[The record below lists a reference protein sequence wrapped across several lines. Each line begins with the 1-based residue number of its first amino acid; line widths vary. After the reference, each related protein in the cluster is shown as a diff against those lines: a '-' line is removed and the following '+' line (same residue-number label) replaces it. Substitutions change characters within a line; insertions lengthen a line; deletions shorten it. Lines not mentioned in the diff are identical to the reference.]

1 MKVSR
6 TRTAA
11 HRSPYDSRNAEIT
24 RLANN
29 LYQKGCFPG
38 GSGSISL
45 VVNRSPFRILITP
58 SSFKKFEKGDGLLI
72 DQCGVPVRSAGEKIS
87 GEVKTHIA
95 IYEKIMDASCVIHPH
110 SLNSLLTAD
119 RSGSEV
125 IFKGFEVLKA
135 FGIKEKDGSLKIPI
149 IDNTYDKDERARMVT
164 EALLQGSP
172 AVIIRRHG
180 MFVYG
185 KSMDEARQRT
195 ELLEFLME
203 YNLRE
208 TAKSV

>member
-1 MKVSR
+1 
-6 TRTAA
+6 
-11 HRSPYDSRNAEIT
+11 
-24 RLANN
+24 
-29 LYQKGCFPG
+29 
-38 GSGSISL
+38 
-45 VVNRSPFRILITP
+45 
-58 SSFKKFEKGDGLLI
+58 
-72 DQCGVPVRSAGEKIS
+72 
-87 GEVKTHIA
+87 
-95 IYEKIMDASCVIHPH
+95 
-110 SLNSLLTAD
+110 LLTAD